1 MLLSGKDK
9 GKIGKVTEVVRSK
22 NWVFVE
28 ALNTV
33 ICSLNVQIAT
43 NVFMRSNAV
52 AGCKGLHTLVV
63 SSKPC
68 QNAQT
73 SQLVSMHNANR
84 SDSSY

>member
-1 MLLSGKDK
+1 MLLTGKDK

-33 ICSLNVQIAT
+33 ICSLNVQIVT
-43 NVFMRSNAV
+43 NIFTHSNAV
-52 AGCKGLHTLVV
+52 AGYKDLHTLVV
-63 SSKPC
+63 LSKPC

-73 SQLVSMHNANR
+73 SQLVSMHNANG